1 MTKKNTFF
9 DADTAEI
16 YHKATENSYSQS
28 SARLSEHGDRGD
40 FVSQFETEYGPVTD
54 EIRKALIE
62 SREINA
68 SGINLRVG
76 KNEILLYGS
85 VLSESDRKLAEEI
98 VNERAQGRVVKN
110 EITLQH

>member
-1 MTKKNTFF
+1 MTKKTSF

-16 YHKATENSYSQS
+16 YHKATENSYPQS

-40 FVSQFETEYGPVTD
+40 FASQFETEFGPLTD

-62 SREINA
+62 SKAVNA
-68 SGINLRVG
+68 NGINLRVG

-85 VLSESDRKLAEEI
+85 VLSESDRKVAEDI
-98 VNERAQGRVVKN
+98 VKERAEGRVVKN